1 MFKVGQVW
9 RADASGNTYLVLS
22 VPDSHRATVARMTGP
37 AKGQKGWIGV
47 SAARRRY
54 TLIGNNYQERA
65 TTKDEKPPIDKE
77 THNLIQNLR
86 RDNKE
91 LRRQNKDLRDDI
103 GDMASKLHLAF
114 RDKFPGIAALWPT
127 PEVLPEQ
134 RGCRKEDC

>member
-1 MFKVGQVW
+1 MFKKGQVW
-9 RADASGNTYLVLS
+9 RNNTYGTLYRVVRVNAGVYAVVEVITGRDIGFCVNLGQ
-22 VPDSHRATVARMTGP
+22 ATAR
-37 AKGQKGWIGV
+37 KGF
-47 SAARRRY
+47 
-54 TLIGNNYQERA
+54 TLIGNNYQERR
-65 TTKDEKPPIDKE
+65 TTKAEKPPIDKE

-114 RDKFPGIAALWPT
+114 RDKFPGIAALWQT
-127 PEVLPEQ
+127 PEQ